1 MDRAIVFS
9 QHNAN
14 FKGGVFTNLSANP
27 GIRTVNMTLP
37 GVNHTSIVSRSIAGY
52 RGDIYDTLGH

>member
-1 MDRAIVFS
+1 MFS